1 MSIKYLCLD
10 KYQSRFIMSK
20 QEKKPLTIMAQ
31 PTGFKNLKIE
41 GGWRLQLDLYE
52 SRLTDILT
60 ITALVNGRKNLKI
73 TIEEEEDDNNQKKGE

>member
-1 MSIKYLCLD
+1 MP
-10 KYQSRFIMSK
+10 K
-20 QEKKPLTIMAQ
+20 QEKAKPLTIMAQ

-60 ITALVNGRKNLKI
+60 IAALVNGRRNLKI
-73 TIEEEEDDNNQKKGE
+73 TIEEGENDGTEG